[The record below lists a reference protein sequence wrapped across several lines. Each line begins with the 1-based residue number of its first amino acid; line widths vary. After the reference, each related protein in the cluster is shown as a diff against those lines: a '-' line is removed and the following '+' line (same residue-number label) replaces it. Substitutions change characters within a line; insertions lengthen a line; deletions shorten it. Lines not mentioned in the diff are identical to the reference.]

1 MKELSEIDGDIYNA
15 SIYLKEIIDSYKRIF
30 ISDGYVYNMLYE
42 YDDNIESLWI
52 LSDLSHVKSY
62 GNVTFVSETMFENL
76 VKLCCLYEFS
86 PKVYVLEYNSPYLKS
101 VLNLINSYNIDKKE
115 VFKLLFNGD

>member
-86 PKVYVLEYNSPYLKS
+86 PKAYVLEYNSPYLKS

-115 VFKLLFNGD
+115 AFKLLFNGD

>member
-86 PKVYVLEYNSPYLKS
+86 PKVYVLEYNSPYLKI

-115 VFKLLFNGD
+115 AFKLLFNGD

>member
-42 YDDNIESLWI
+42 YDDTIESLWI

>member
-115 VFKLLFNGD
+115 AFKLLFNGD

>member
-1 MKELSEIDGDIYNA
+1 MEKVLQIDNNINEV
-15 SIYLKEIIDSYKRIF
+15 SIYLRKIIDSYKRIF
-30 ISDGYVYNMLYE
+30 ISDEHIYNMLYE
-42 YDDNIESLWI
+42 YDDTIESLWI

>member
-1 MKELSEIDGDIYNA
+1 
-15 SIYLKEIIDSYKRIF
+15 
-30 ISDGYVYNMLYE
+30 MLYE
-42 YDDNIESLWI
+42 YDDTIESLWI